1 MDKQSIMN
9 LIDDLNVGKGFLIAV
24 GDLYYQT
31 DNAEI
36 VSSFLKSKIDEV
48 YTNYFR
54 DVFVDLSNQEFKDHA
69 FYVAIDNLLKLKT
82 KNIENIKEI
91 LAIVSAIDEMIE
103 DYKQALDI

>member
-54 DVFVDLSNQEFKDHA
+54 DVFVDLSNLGTGDK
-69 FYVAIDNLLKLKT
+69 
-82 KNIENIKEI
+82 
-91 LAIVSAIDEMIE
+91 
-103 DYKQALDI
+103 